1 MPPLAELRRARGW
14 TQQQLADRAG
24 VSVRTIA
31 HVESGQAQRLAPEDC
46 DAIAAA
52 LGAHAS
58 NVFEFRPSLGLTAI
72 DETGAGEAA
81 PTGSPRS
88 DS

>member
-14 TQQQLADRAG
+14 TQQQLAEHTG
-24 VSVRTIA
+24 VSVSTIA
-31 HVESGQAQRLAPEDC
+31 RIESGQAQRIASEQC

-52 LGAHAS
+52 LGAHPS